1 MNYAHTKFSHFRQK
15 QKNGGTNTGQ
25 GAPTLKRT
33 SSSRP
38 PRHTYTRHSTSPRG
52 RRERA
57 RGLVVSSPRTL
68 DTLAT
73 GIASVRKREAYAS
86 TSSEVRSSASRRPHA
101 TPPIVPSTTHVC
113 TWYQPSCQ
121 PRGNSHREPAGPS
134 SLKTSPQTGAAQRSE
149 RMRASAQRCHCHRT
163 LATHGAGNAAACIA
177 ARQTR
182 QVIEQAAAGKG
193 LRSKAQHRRRRRH
206 LTLTVHNPTTERD
219 LQPPSQGEPRH
230 QTSHRHLAIANAQRL
245 QHKPTVPEGTG
256 THLVRLEMCNNAS

>member
-1 MNYAHTKFSHFRQK
+1 MLFWVFNSIRFTITVNYAHTKFSHFRQK
-15 QKNGGTNTGQ
+15 QKKRGHKHGSRRAYSKAYEQQQAPAPHVHATQHQPEGKTGKS
-25 GAPTLKRT
+25 AW
-33 SSSRP
+33 SR
-38 PRHTYTRHSTSPRG
+38 
-52 RRERA
+52 
-57 RGLVVSSPRTL
+57 LQSPRTL

-177 ARQTR
+177 AR
-182 QVIEQAAAGKG
+182 
-193 LRSKAQHRRRRRH
+193 
-206 LTLTVHNPTTERD
+206 
-219 LQPPSQGEPRH
+219 
-230 QTSHRHLAIANAQRL
+230 
-245 QHKPTVPEGTG
+245 
-256 THLVRLEMCNNAS
+256 